1 MCEELLWGRA
11 QLYSDQ
17 KQTFVKERGLKR
29 RERKIRTTKK
39 LFKTCF
45 RCFRRKEKII
55 IRICA
60 ILGSVCVYHTPDI
73 TIYIYR
79 YDIIMTVHF
88 IR

>member
-17 KQTFVKERGLKR
+17 KQTFVKERGKK
-29 RERKIRTTKK
+29 RERKIRTTEK
-39 LFKTCF
+39 LFKT
-45 RCFRRKEKII
+45 CFRRKEKII

-73 TIYIYR
+73 TIYIY
-79 YDIIMTVHF
+79 ICMI
-88 IR
+88 

>member
-1 MCEELLWGRA
+1 MGACTTLFRSKANICEG
-11 QLYSDQ
+11 
-17 KQTFVKERGLKR
+17 ERIKK

-45 RCFRRKEKII
+45 RCFRRKEEII

-88 IR
+88 IL